1 MGRASG
7 IWWNINLS
15 LIQFGR
21 KEKRTQTT
29 VQSVEAALALEKKGK
44 RRRIDKRM
52 ESGFSFHP
60 FGSFDDGVTSLL
72 SPFLLLSPQ
81 LLFLFFFL
89 PFPYLPFSFSF
100 LLWTVKSFSFPL
112 YLVSGFSDFRVL
124 VFQSESFQVAV
135 QAKHF
140 KLERSKHV

>member
-1 MGRASG
+1 MKPAGGTHPSSTWAKLLRPEFIGHGS
-7 IWWNINLS
+7 NRS

-81 LLFLFFFL
+81 LLFLFSFFL
-89 PFPYLPFSFSF
+89 SLICLFPFYF
-100 LLWTVKSFSFPL
+100 
-112 YLVSGFSDFRVL
+112 GR
-124 VFQSESFQVAV
+124 
-135 QAKHF
+135 
-140 KLERSKHV
+140 